1 MFNPD
6 FFFTFNI
13 ILIMLTIVSYLL
25 ITKVFIKDKDYLRS
39 NKDKL
44 LNLHLI
50 AAFFLMTFWMFI
62 SMTPQ
67 IFIQIL
73 LNNVINV
80 AVLAL
85 ATTGIVLIF
94 KTSFTTNFAQGMI
107 ATVGAFMA
115 ARVIT
120 SLGNPDNLDIGI
132 FILAIGAGVLTS
144 FIIGLIVDVFILRKS
159 KYITSIGKQMITMGL
174 VLVLMGAMPL
184 FFNVINSPIPRL
196 DFSIKSFTF
205 LGMNLTM
212 SMHAIYTLIIT
223 VIVLSILFIALNF
236 TKWGLGV
243 RATASNEIVASMMGV
258 NTKMI
263 TAMSWAI
270 AGGLGAIAA
279 ILYTPGQGIV
289 SVGLMVPIQ
298 VNGFMA
304 SILGGFSTFTGPLV
318 GAIMIPWLSALFSYF
333 NSLWQG
339 VIVYTLI
346 LLIVLVKPLG
356 LFGKKIAKKV

>member
-1 MFNPD
+1 LIKNREFIHKNREKLMNYHLVGAFAL
-6 FFFTFNI
+6 I
-13 ILIMLTIVSYLL
+13 ILL
-25 ITKVFIKDKDYLRS
+25 
-39 NKDKL
+39 
-44 LNLHLI
+44 
-50 AAFFLMTFWMFI
+50 MFI
-62 SMTPQ
+62 TMTPQ
-67 IFIQIL
+67 VFIQIL
-73 LNNVINV
+73 LNNVVNA

-94 KTSFTTNFAQGMI
+94 KTSLTTNFAQGMI
-107 ATVGAFMA
+107 ATVGAFVT
-115 ARVIT
+115 ARLLT
-120 SLGNPDNLDIGI
+120 SWANPDVPLIYI
-132 FILAIGAGVLTS
+132 FIPAILLGMLIS
-144 FIIGLIVDVFILRKS
+144 FIIGLAIDVLIIRKS
-159 KYITSIGKQMITMGL
+159 KYVTSIGKQMITMGL

-196 DFSIKSFTF
+196 DYSIMRFNLF
-205 LGMNLTM
+205 GMALTI
-212 SMHAIYTLIIT
+212 SRHAFYTALIAI
-223 VIVLSILFIALNF
+223 VVLSVLFITLRY

-243 RATASNEIVASMMGV
+243 RATASNEIVANMMGV
-258 NTKMI
+258 NTRKI

-279 ILYTPGQGIV
+279 ILFTPSSGLV
-289 SVGLMVPIQ
+289 SVTLMVPIQ

-304 SILGGFSTFTGPLV
+304 SILGGFSTFGGPLL

>member
-1 MFNPD
+1 MFNPNN
-6 FFFTFNI
+6 FFTFHI
-13 ILIMLTIVSYLL
+13 ILIVLTLISYFVLTRLL
-25 ITKVFIKDKDYLRS
+25 IKDKNYLRAH
-39 NKDKL
+39 KDKIM
-44 LNLHLI
+44 NLHLI
-50 AAFFLMTFWMFI
+50 GAFFLMTLWMFI

-73 LNNVINV
+73 LNNVVNV

-94 KTSFTTNFAQGMI
+94 KTSITTNFAQGMI
-107 ATVGAFMA
+107 ATVGAFMS
-115 ARVIT
+115 ARIIT
-120 SLGNPDNLDIGI
+120 SLGDPNNLDIGV
-132 FILAIGAGVLTS
+132 FLLAILGGVITS
-144 FIIGLIVDVFILRKS
+144 FIIGLLVDVFILRKS

-196 DFSIKSFTF
+196 DFDIARFNF
-205 LGMNLTM
+205 LGMALTM

-223 VIVLSILFIALNF
+223 VFVLALLFIALNF

-243 RATASNEIVASMMGV
+243 RATASNEVVASMMGV

-304 SILGGFSTFTGPLV
+304 SILGGFSTFTGPLI
-318 GAIMIPWLSALFSYF
+318 GAIMIPWLSALFSYY